1 MNIEELRDYCLSLP
15 GTTEDFPF
23 DAETLVF
30 KVGGKMYL
38 LTGLDGPFSINVKC
52 DPERAVTLREQ
63 YPAVRPGYH
72 MNKVHWNTV
81 DVDGS
86 VNDALL
92 KEWIQH
98 SYQLVRQSLPKA
110 VRIKLEAGGL

>member
-30 KVGGKMYL
+30 KIGGKMFL

-63 YPAVRPGYH
+63 YSAVRPGYH

-92 KEWIQH
+92 KEWILH

-110 VRIKLEAGGL
+110 VRNQLENHGL